1 VGFRNVKQQA
11 LERMKFKSLEG
22 QFTSEVSEGLNCS
35 PFEAEA
41 VLEVVRE
48 IFLPHLDGEPAQT
61 RPGMISLVVVRADEP
76 PGKSIEQCAKT
87 TVCLK
92 LHRGEQDDRIMTEE
106 GPAALRRARIPDLA
120 QQALSQGGLI
130 TREDLAYRIFFV
142 SPRTISR
149 DLKALREAQPERPI
163 PLRSLRQDIGP
174 VLTHRVRI
182 VELALTGRTERQIAT
197 RTGHSMEAVANYV
210 STFIR
215 TAQLSEDG
223 TAAHDIAFLLERS
236 HGLIEQYLKLLR
248 QAKASRP
255 MRYHLKELLRLGRAG
270 GEKKDERGQR

>member
-1 VGFRNVKQQA
+1 
-11 LERMKFKSLEG
+11 
-22 QFTSEVSEGLNCS
+22 
-35 PFEAEA
+35 
-41 VLEVVRE
+41 
-48 IFLPHLDGEPAQT
+48 
-61 RPGMISLVVVRADEP
+61 MISLVVVAEDEP
-76 PGKSIEQCAKT
+76 PGKPIQECSKT
-87 TVCLK
+87 TVYLK
-92 LHRGEQDDRIMTEE
+92 LHRGEEDDRIMMQK
-106 GPAALRRARIPDLA
+106 GAAGLRQARIPDLA
-120 QQALSQGGLI
+120 QQALSQGGLL

-174 VLTHRVRI
+174 VMTHRVQI
-182 VELALTGRTERQIAT
+182 VELALSGRTERQIAT

-236 HGLIEQYLKLLR
+236 QGLIAQYLKLLR
-248 QAKASRP
+248 EAKASPATAR
-255 MRYHLKELLRLGRAG
+255 HLKELLRLGRAG
-270 GEKKDERGQR
+270 CEKKDERGQR